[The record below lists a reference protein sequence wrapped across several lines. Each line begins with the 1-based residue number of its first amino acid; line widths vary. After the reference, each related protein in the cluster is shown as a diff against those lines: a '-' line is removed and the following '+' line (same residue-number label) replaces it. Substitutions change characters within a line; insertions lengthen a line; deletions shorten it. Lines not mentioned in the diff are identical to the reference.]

1 MHNSE
6 LYHFGIKGMKWG
18 IRRFQNKDG
27 TLTPKGKKRYSENVS
42 NAEKELESAKEN
54 FKKAQKYYNKKKTA
68 YGAVYNQEA
77 SDRLLKAKANIEWK
91 KQKISDAKLRDK
103 INNESKPVSK
113 RRKELQQQY
122 MKDGMSEDEAIVAA
136 YKRDRT
142 EKALIAIGSVAAV
155 AAVSYFAYKHYDKN
169 VDKIL
174 KRGTMLQNISTNSN
188 KGVSDAFYFSSTKR
202 DNLKYIG
209 DYGSVLSDFGTHD
222 VYRTKIKVSKAIKVA
237 SERSASN
244 ALKKL
249 YDDDKEFANLLK
261 KHMLAV
267 KDMLSGGYNLGQKA
281 ERAAN
286 LISNGAQLDKNV
298 YDVFNVS
305 LTFHNLPTSNA
316 VNKKFYDYL
325 SSKGYNAIMDIN
337 DKYFSGYN
345 SSKPMIAFNIG
356 NELMV
361 NDRKR
366 LELSEIGKAYA
377 LSTLDTMVG
386 SLAPFAIGGAALS
399 IASNKYSRTVNNNRI
414 VDEYRDEHPNT
425 KLSYNQIIDNYYSGK
440 EN

>member
-27 TLTPKGKKRYSENVS
+27 TLTSKGKQRYSENVS

-54 FKKAQKYYNKKKTA
+54 FKKAQKYYNKKTA
-68 YGAVYNQEA
+68 YGTVYNQEA
-77 SDRLLKAKANIEWK
+77 SDRFLKAKANIEWK

-188 KGVSDAFYFSSTKR
+188 KGVSDAFYFSSTGR
-202 DNLKYIG
+202 DNMKYRG
-209 DYGSVLSDFGTHD
+209 MYGNALSRFGSNN
-222 VYRTKIKVSKAIKVA
+222 VYQTKIKVDNAIKVA

-244 ALKKL
+244 ALKEL
-249 YDDDKEFANLLK
+249 YTNDKEFANLLEE
-261 KHMLAV
+261 HMRGVANT
-267 KDMLSGGYNLGQKA
+267 LSGSYNLALKA
-281 ERAAN
+281 LRASDSVN
-286 LISNGAQLDKNV
+286 NRHTFNKNV
-298 YDVFNVS
+298 YDLFNVS
-305 LTFHNLPTSNA
+305 LTLHDLPTSNA

-356 NELMV
+356 NELV
-361 NDRKR
+361 VDSRKH
-366 LELSEIGKAYA
+366 LELAEIGKANVIA
-377 LSTLDTMVG
+377 TLDTAVG